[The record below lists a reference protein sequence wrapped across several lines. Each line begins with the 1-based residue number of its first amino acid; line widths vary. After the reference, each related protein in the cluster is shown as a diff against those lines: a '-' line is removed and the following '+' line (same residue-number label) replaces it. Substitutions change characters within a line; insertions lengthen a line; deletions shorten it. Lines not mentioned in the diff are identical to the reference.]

1 MTTWSATYF
10 GSFFVPVPAAL
21 MPFSCAVAGQRDV
34 DRDRL
39 GVLDPDQDHVGEVDL
54 GGPGGLGDDLLQ
66 QAQEDREHLHVRVA
80 VVDDLA
86 HEVVEP
92 DVGGDVLAEQVER
105 VEGDL
110 VVLLDRPRRSGARS
124 RAGPG

>member
-1 MTTWSATYF
+1 MTTWRATYF
-10 GSFFVPVPAAL
+10 GSFLVPVPAAL
-21 MPFSCAVAGQRDV
+21 MPFSSPSPVREMSTA
-34 DRDRL
+34 DRL

-54 GGPGGLGDDLLQ
+54 GGPGGVGDDLLQ
-66 QAQEDREHLHVRVA
+66 EPQEDRQHLHVRVA

-92 DVGGDVLAEQVER
+92 DVGGDVLAEQVEG

-110 VVLLDRPRRSGARS
+110 VVGLDRRARSGGRS
-124 RAGPG
+124 RAWPG